1 MACRFSCFF
10 SLILL
15 LCTNASAQKTL
26 DGTELRTSKK
36 AISVSPQGKEL
47 PFLKSE
53 VFTFRLYPHFHEHEG
68 AYYMDTVVLMTR
80 NWFRQYSG
88 LESGLESMQLP
99 GKNIQKLSRFLVSV
113 GDPMSPSNTSDTI
126 GIKITL
132 SYTGPAR
139 FKKPFDLALH
149 VDGSDAQ
156 SMAWGYM
163 SAIVDLPA
171 LGDSCLTET
180 VPAEIGEFRS
190 GFIQE
195 IHLMQA
201 MPARM
206 RFNFSD
212 AQRSMCVEAF
222 EKKGV
227 KTHWE
232 IKNIV
237 LRFP

>member
-1 MACRFSCFF
+1 MAYKYTFFF

-15 LCTNASAQKTL
+15 LCSAAQAQKTL
-26 DGTELRTSKK
+26 DGSELRTSKK
-36 AISVSPQGKEL
+36 AITVSAQGKEL
-47 PFLKSE
+47 PFQKSE
-53 VFTFRLYPHFHEHEG
+53 VFRFRLHPHFHDHEG
-68 AYYMDTVVLMTR
+68 MYIMDTVVLMTR
-80 NWFRQYSG
+80 GWFRQHSG
-88 LESGLESMQLP
+88 LESGLESMHLT
-99 GKNIQKLSRFLVSV
+99 GKNIDKLTRFLVSV
-113 GDPMSPSNTSDTI
+113 GDPMSPSSNSDTI

-132 SYTGPAR
+132 SYKGGAR

-163 SAIVDLPA
+163 SSMIDLQA
-171 LGDSCLTET
+171 LGDSCITET
-180 VPAEIGEFRS
+180 VPSEIGDFRS

-195 IHLMQA
+195 IQLMNA

-212 AQRSMCVEAF
+212 ATRSMCVEAF